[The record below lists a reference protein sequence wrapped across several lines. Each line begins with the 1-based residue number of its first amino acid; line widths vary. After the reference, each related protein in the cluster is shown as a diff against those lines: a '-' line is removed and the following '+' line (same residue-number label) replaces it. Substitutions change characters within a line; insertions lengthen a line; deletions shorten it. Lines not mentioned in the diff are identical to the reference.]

1 LGEWTVPIREIT
13 IIYTPQYAKDL
24 KNKNRQT
31 SQVQQISTLPDH
43 VIPCLVTAFGII
55 PKENNE
61 QGTQQSLLQ
70 EITQTNLILPDS
82 IILVTDAS
90 VQQGTSAIAWVIS
103 DTNGNILQKK
113 SQWLEAVNMS
123 SFRAE
128 AYGVYLVLQRVYQE
142 IQQHNV
148 QSILY
153 CDNKA
158 LIHRLNKIQQT
169 PVNMEWMDSNVL
181 QRISQFIP
189 INGYFQHVKG
199 DQQVTE
205 GSKIQVKL
213 NAHVDKLA
221 RDSLM
226 DQPQHIPMAW
236 TISIYGNEKQMFGVP
251 SIIQHCWVK
260 ISQEHRQSKLG
271 EDIYKQITQL
281 IH

>member
-1 LGEWTVPIREIT
+1 
-13 IIYTPQYAKDL
+13 L

-113 SQWLEAVNMS
+113 SQRLEAVNMS

-226 DQPQHIPMAW
+226 DQPQHIPMA
-236 TISIYGNEKQMFGVP
+236 
-251 SIIQHCWVK
+251 
-260 ISQEHRQSKLG
+260 
-271 EDIYKQITQL
+271 
-281 IH
+281 